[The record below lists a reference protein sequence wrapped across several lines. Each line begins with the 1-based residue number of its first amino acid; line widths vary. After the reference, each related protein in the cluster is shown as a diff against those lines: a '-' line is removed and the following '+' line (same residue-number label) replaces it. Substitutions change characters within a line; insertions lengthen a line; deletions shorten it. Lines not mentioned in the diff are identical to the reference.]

1 MLIRDVCASRQCPET
16 GKSFLSGPEFMEIPL
31 THLATVFLW
40 KSFIIKKCFCMCVMV
55 EGSSN
60 FSVDDRDQQT
70 FPEPESKYLEVCSL
84 PGLLQLLACVV
95 VRQQP

>member
-1 MLIRDVCASRQCPET
+1 
-16 GKSFLSGPEFMEIPL
+16 
-31 THLATVFLW
+31 
-40 KSFIIKKCFCMCVMV
+40 MCVMV

-70 FPEPESKYLEVCSL
+70 FSEPESKYFELCSL
-84 PGLLQLLACVV
+84 PGLLQVLACAV

>member
-1 MLIRDVCASRQCPET
+1 
-16 GKSFLSGPEFMEIPL
+16 
-31 THLATVFLW
+31 
-40 KSFIIKKCFCMCVMV
+40 MCVMV

-70 FPEPESKYLEVCSL
+70 FPEPESKYFEVCSL

-95 VRQQP
+95 RQQP